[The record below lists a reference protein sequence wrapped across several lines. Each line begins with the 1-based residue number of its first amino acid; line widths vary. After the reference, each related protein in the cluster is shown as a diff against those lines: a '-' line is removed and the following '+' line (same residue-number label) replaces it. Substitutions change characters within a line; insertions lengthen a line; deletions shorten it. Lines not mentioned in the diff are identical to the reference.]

1 MSETSLGGMEG
12 EVKEDHSMSPPD
24 PLQINDPW
32 KTSKKAVRQSKWEDL
47 QLQADHPFVDKAESP
62 LPFVQKQQ
70 LSANKGG
77 IAFTSKGSLQA
88 IRELKPKEPCAV
100 LLPAIDPT
108 DPLTKLAGLSGP
120 FEVIVFDP
128 ALNQEYKRQL
138 HLLVLTPEVTFSLP
152 TPYHNDFGCSL

>member
-62 LPFVQKQQ
+62 LPFVQKLQETEQ
-70 LSANKGG
+70 TRGAGCGSWFHGQFTVIKSMNENHW
-77 IAFTSKGSLQA
+77 AF
-88 IRELKPKEPCAV
+88 
-100 LLPAIDPT
+100 
-108 DPLTKLAGLSGP
+108 
-120 FEVIVFDP
+120 
-128 ALNQEYKRQL
+128 
-138 HLLVLTPEVTFSLP
+138 
-152 TPYHNDFGCSL
+152 